1 MNLNRVDL
9 RKLILILAAFS
20 VALTL
25 LSSLY
30 STYQVQ
36 RELLIDNTFKSNQ
49 AYATKLAHSAEIHL
63 KLVTKLLDWSAH
75 VIAQEPGLKSVSD
88 HETQRL
94 FVQTNAF
101 NSVIRVDEHGALV
114 SIASKAGC
122 DTDELMQNP
131 HFQQTLEQ
139 RTALISSPFTLVNK
153 NYLILLSSPII
164 NSSGEY
170 HGFIAAVV
178 DLHGESAMSRLLNEH
193 VYQDETYL
201 YIVDQQH
208 RLIIHA
214 DPDRVGDQIT
224 SNPIINAVL
233 DGQTGHHQAVN
244 SLGIK
249 MLAGYAPIPSAKWGV
264 VSQRSLDQTLELLNI
279 QMMNVFLYSLPL
291 LFLTGLFVW
300 FFASQISK
308 PLWSLA
314 QYAEHLEAHKH
325 IQGIKGWYYE
335 IYQLKEAL
343 LKGMHFTSQQIDQLQ
358 TETLTDP
365 LTGILNRRGLQR
377 QLDRLTAANTPFSII
392 SLDIDHFKRVNDVF
406 GHDVGDEVIKSVTQI
421 MRDCSREH
429 DTLTRVG
436 GEEFLILLPDLPIE
450 IAKQVAERLR
460 VKMAETELD
469 KVGYIT
475 ISLGVTH
482 WPETSENVDQCL
494 KLVDV
499 ALYRAKQT
507 GRNKV
512 VVLKTDQDL

>member
-1 MNLNRVDL
+1 MNLNRIDL

-25 LSSLY
+25 LNSLY

-36 RELLIDNTFKSNQ
+36 RKLLIDQTLKSNQ
-49 AYATKLAHSAEIHL
+49 AYATKLAHSTEIHL
-63 KLVTKLLDWSAH
+63 KLVTNLLDWSAQ
-75 VIAQEPGLKSVSD
+75 VIAQDPSSKPISD
-88 HETQRL
+88 NETQRL
-94 FVQTNAF
+94 FTQTNAF
-101 NSVIRVDEHGALV
+101 NSVIRVDENGALI
-114 SIASKAGC
+114 SITHKADC
-122 DTDELMQNP
+122 NTEELIQNI
-131 HFQQTLEQ
+131 HFQQALEQ
-139 RTALISSPFTLVNK
+139 KTALVSSPFTLENK

-164 NSSGEY
+164 NSSGQY
-170 HGFIAAVV
+170 HGFIAGVI

-193 VYQDETYL
+193 TYQDETYL

-214 DPDRVGDQIT
+214 DQSRIGDQVT
-224 SNPIINAVL
+224 SNSIINAVL
-233 DGQTGHHQAVN
+233 DGQSGHYEATN

-264 VSQRSLDQTLELLNI
+264 VSQRALDETLKLLNV
-279 QMMNVFLYSLPL
+279 QMLNVFLHSLPL
-291 LFLTGLFVW
+291 LILTGLLVW

-314 QYAEHLEAHKH
+314 QHAEHLEARKH
-325 IQGIKGWYYE
+325 IQGVKGWYYE
-335 IYQLKEAL
+335 IYQLKDAL
-343 LKGMHFTSQQIDQLQ
+343 LKGMHFISQQIDQLQ

-365 LTGILNRRGLQR
+365 LTGILNRRGLQQ
-377 QLDRLTAANTPFSII
+377 QLDKLTATNTPFSII
-392 SLDIDHFKRVNDVF
+392 SLDIDHFKRVNDAY
-406 GHDVGDEVIKSVTQI
+406 GHDVGDEVIKSVTQV

-429 DTLTRVG
+429 DTLTRTG
-436 GEEFLILLPDLPIE
+436 GEEFLILLPDLSIE
-450 IAKQVAERLR
+450 IAEQVAERLR

-507 GRNKV
+507 GRNKTV
-512 VVLKTDQDL
+512 TLKTEQDL